1 MKGERKLRLVPPPP
15 PDPPPVGEALGGEPP
30 FTPEEI
36 AEAEALRLSLH
47 RGEEPLAHVLR
58 AAFSPRALGEEDLD
72 ALVKRALGDEAA
84 TTAAEREG
92 ADRLRAELEG
102 AAPRALSA
110 PLHALRLA
118 ARPTEIAPDRNEVLI
133 AAAFR
138 TARGR
143 MAVVRRIAP
152 VTMAALASVAALA
165 AGVALSVGKAPA
177 PPEGAG
183 AATAALIRARSA
195 EDLFDPA
202 TPFPR
207 SGEESAR
214 VDRIAGARARD
225 LRRNRF
231 TSWGVR

>member
-1 MKGERKLRLVPPPP
+1 MKGERKLRLVPPLP
-15 PDPPPVGEALGGEPP
+15 PDPPRAGEDLAGEPP
-30 FTPEEI
+30 FTAEEL
-36 AEAEALRLSLH
+36 AEAEALRDALD
-47 RGEEPLAHVLR
+47 RGEEPAADLLR
-58 AAFSPRALGEEDLD
+58 AAFSPGALGEADLD
-72 ALVKRALGDEAA
+72 AIVARALGDESAA
-84 TTAAEREG
+84 TTAEREG

-102 AAPRALSA
+102 AAPRQLSA

-118 ARPTEIAPDRNEVLI
+118 AKPTEIAPERNEALI

-138 TARGR
+138 RARGR

-152 VTMAALASVAALA
+152 VTMAALAGVAALA
-165 AGVALSVGKAPA
+165 AGVALFVGKPPA
-177 PPEGAG
+177 PSEGAG
-183 AATAALIRARSA
+183 APTAALIRARSA

-214 VDRIAGARARD
+214 IDRIAGARARD

-231 TSWGVR
+231 TAWGVR